1 MHHLVDVAALVGLAV
16 GVVLRH
22 AARGHAGGGARPVLG
37 RGGREAVHVVSAVR
51 GVVSAV
57 GVGVAAVGPMGG
69 AVVGV
74 VAGQGEAGKG
84 YGGKL
89 GLPVCAIVFSS

>member
-1 MHHLVDVAALVGLAV
+1 MHHLVDVTVVGLSL

-37 RGGREAVHVVSAVR
+37 RGGREAVDLVGTAQAVG
-51 GVVSAV
+51 GVVA
-57 GVGVAAVGPMGG
+57 VGVAAVGPMGG

-74 VAGQGEAGKG
+74 VAGQGEAGKR
-84 YGGKL
+84 
-89 GLPVCAIVFSS
+89 VQ